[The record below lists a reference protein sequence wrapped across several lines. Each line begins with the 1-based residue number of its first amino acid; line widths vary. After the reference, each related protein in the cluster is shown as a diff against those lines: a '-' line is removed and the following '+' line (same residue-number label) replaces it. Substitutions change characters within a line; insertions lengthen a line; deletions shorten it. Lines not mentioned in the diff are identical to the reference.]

1 MGHAVDKDLLCLV
14 QDEVKDLIKEYSAFK
29 AQLNLQNKQVAEL
42 EEDFAILKD
51 QEGRLNEHHERLDA
65 LEEKLK
71 EASENTSEEIK
82 KILESLVSFE
92 EHSRVWLQALEERVY
107 RLEQSHT
114 ETTVKVEVVGLE
126 LKSLKTQIDKPGK
139 LSSRSVPLLLSKIVN
154 ERIPRL

>member
-1 MGHAVDKDLLCLV
+1 M
-14 QDEVKDLIKEYSAFK
+14 
-29 AQLNLQNKQVAEL
+29 
-42 EEDFAILKD
+42 
-51 QEGRLNEHHERLDA
+51 
-65 LEEKLK
+65 
-71 EASENTSEEIK
+71 
-82 KILESLVSFE
+82 SFE

-139 LSSRSVPLLLSKIVN
+139 LSSRSVPPLLSKIVN

>member
-29 AQLNLQNKQVAEL
+29 SQLNRQNKQVEKL

-71 EASENTSEEIK
+71 EASENTSEEIR
-82 KILESLVSFE
+82 KILQSLVSFE
-92 EHSRVWLQALEERVY
+92 EHSRVWLQTLRVY

-114 ETTVKVEVVGLE
+114 ETTVKVEEVGLE
-126 LKSLKTQIDKPGK
+126 LKSLKTQIDKPG
-139 LSSRSVPLLLSKIVN
+139 
-154 ERIPRL
+154 